1 MAEPG
6 VRAELA
12 VERDEFG
19 VDLPILTSCL
29 YIAYPFFECCVD
41 YCCPAY

>member
-6 VRAELA
+6 VSAGPA

-29 YIAYPFFECCVD
+29 YIAFPFFEYRAA
-41 YCCPAY
+41 YCCAAS